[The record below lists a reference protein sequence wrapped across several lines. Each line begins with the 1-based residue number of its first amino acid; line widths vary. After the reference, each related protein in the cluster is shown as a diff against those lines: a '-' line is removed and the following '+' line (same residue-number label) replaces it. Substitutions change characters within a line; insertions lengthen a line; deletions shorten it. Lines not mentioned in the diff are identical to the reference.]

1 MPSCSNAWQKD
12 MDFAG
17 EYGNW
22 KGRKKGRGYSTDRI
36 EWEWVENRGNLTRT
50 VVERNPINISSILTQ
65 VACQ

>member
-12 MDFAG
+12 MDFPG

-22 KGRKKGRGYSTDRI
+22 KGRKKGIGYSTDGI

-50 VVERNPINISSILTQ
+50 VVERNAN
-65 VACQ
+65 